1 MGIVGT
7 GTGNE
12 ATDREGETRGTG
24 VRVRALSRIG
34 VKSAMALGY
43 ASTLVSTQ
51 AAGQYLPYGSTT
63 FGGYGGYGGY
73 PATTAFPQGG
83 PTTYVVPAISIVE
96 TYTNNATL
104 GPSGS
109 TSSSFVTS
117 VTPSISFNVIR
128 ARAQLTGSA
137 AVGFQQYLG
146 DYTAGYIYPQA
157 NILGRI
163 EAVERFFFIEGAISI
178 NQTYLSPFGPQPA
191 GNIGVT
197 NNRYTSY
204 AYRLSP
210 YIQGV
215 FPGGVTYFV
224 RNDNIWSNLSGTTSG
239 TPGFAGSYVTQWLG
253 RLDSPIRTFG
263 WTLEGISSYTKFGN
277 QSQGLSNQI
286 VRAFLRWRPDPQL
299 RLDAIGGYEWN
310 NYFRESANVVYG
322 AGGEWRPTDRTT
334 VAGQWEERFFGSS
347 YFARFDHRNP
357 YTAFN
362 INASR
367 NITTYPQ
374 QLFSAPAGGNVAALV
389 NNAFMTRIPDP
400 AQRAAAVQDFLTAS
414 GLPAVLTGPLNY
426 YVQQVILYEQ
436 QSATF
441 TILGLRNSLAFTVFH
456 LKQQVIG
463 GGTGAPLP
471 APFGAFTNS
480 TQKGGAI
487 SYSHRITAL
496 TSFNASATRIESTA
510 LAPFSGQSTSTYF
523 SASVNTQLSPK
534 TTGFTGVS
542 YSIFDSNVTNDYTT
556 FTAFVGLNH
565 RF

>member
-12 ATDREGETRGTG
+12 ATDREGEARGGG

-51 AAGQYLPYGSTT
+51 AAGQYLPSTT
-63 FGGYGGYGGY
+63 AGGYGGY

-83 PTTYVVPAISIVE
+83 PTTYLVPAISIVE
-96 TYTNNATL
+96 TYTSNATL
-104 GPSGS
+104 GASGS
-109 TSSSFVTS
+109 RTSSFVTS
-117 VTPSISFNVIR
+117 VTPSIAFNVIR

-146 DYTAGYIYPQA
+146 NYTAGYIYPQA
-157 NILGRI
+157 SVLGRI

-263 WTLEGISSYTKFGN
+263 WTLEGISSSPRSGIKRQGPRTK
-277 QSQGLSNQI
+277 
-286 VRAFLRWRPDPQL
+286 
-299 RLDAIGGYEWN
+299 
-310 NYFRESANVVYG
+310 
-322 AGGEWRPTDRTT
+322 
-334 VAGQWEERFFGSS
+334 
-347 YFARFDHRNP
+347 
-357 YTAFN
+357 
-362 INASR
+362 
-367 NITTYPQ
+367 
-374 QLFSAPAGGNVAALV
+374 
-389 NNAFMTRIPDP
+389 
-400 AQRAAAVQDFLTAS
+400 
-414 GLPAVLTGPLNY
+414 
-426 YVQQVILYEQ
+426 
-436 QSATF
+436 
-441 TILGLRNSLAFTVFH
+441 
-456 LKQQVIG
+456 
-463 GGTGAPLP
+463 
-471 APFGAFTNS
+471 
-480 TQKGGAI
+480 
-487 SYSHRITAL
+487 
-496 TSFNASATRIESTA
+496 
-510 LAPFSGQSTSTYF
+510 
-523 SASVNTQLSPK
+523 
-534 TTGFTGVS
+534 
-542 YSIFDSNVTNDYTT
+542 
-556 FTAFVGLNH
+556 
-565 RF
+565 